1 MTRERNEIII
11 EGSDDGEVWKAY
23 EFRWKPGDPY
33 RRPLFC
39 TPHMPRLDWQMW
51 FCVFGRADQ
60 NRWFIPLL
68 KRLLA
73 GEPTVLG
80 LMDKNPFPD
89 HPPRYISATVYNY
102 RYAPVNAKGAWWNR
116 SNAEAYFPAVTL
128 DEMRQAF
135 PEYDVDIR

>member
-1 MTRERNEIII
+1 
-11 EGSDDGEVWKAY
+11 
-23 EFRWKPGDPY
+23 
-33 RRPLFC
+33 
-39 TPHMPRLDWQMW
+39 MPRLDWQMW
-51 FCVFGRADQ
+51 FGVFGGADQ

-89 HPPRYISATVYNY
+89 HPPRYIRATSIQLPL
-102 RYAPVNAKGAWWNR
+102 RPGERQGRWWNR